1 MCLLPAR
8 EPDVPPDSAVST
20 LLSMQSID
28 FSYGHLQVLFG
39 VSFHVDPGE
48 AVGLL
53 GTNGAGKSTL
63 LRVLAGL
70 ERPSTGT
77 VTFDGKDITGVSAE
91 SLGAQGLVLITGGR
105 GVFTDMSVEENL
117 QMQALVIRHNPAL
130 VKERRDKVLT
140 KFPSLAQRLHQPA
153 GRL

>member
-1 MCLLPAR
+1 M
-8 EPDVPPDSAVST
+8 SA
-20 LLSMQSID
+20 LLSMQGID

-70 ERPSTGT
+70 ERPSAGT
-77 VTFDGKDITGVSAE
+77 VTFDGRDITGVPAE
-91 SLGAQGLVLITGGR
+91 ALGAQGLVLITGGR
-105 GVFTDMSVEENL
+105 AGFVDMTVEENL
-117 QMQALVIRHNPAL
+117 QMQGLAIRHRPAL
-130 VKERRDKVLT
+130 LKARRDKVLT
-140 KFPSLAQRLHQPA
+140 KFPQLAQRLHQPA
-153 GRL
+153 GRLSGGSNSSSRSRKR